1 MIARTT
7 IGITAAAAYIGAL
20 LTCFCEKFQSEGL
33 PPYGLVSDCDASEF
47 KFDVEV
53 DVAHSDELPMWS
65 AYAVVV
71 DVEVCQ
77 LSMVEEGC

>member
-1 MIARTT
+1 
-7 IGITAAAAYIGAL
+7 
-20 LTCFCEKFQSEGL
+20 
-33 PPYGLVSDCDASEF
+33 LVSDCDASEF

-65 AYAVVV
+65 AYAVVA

-77 LSMVEEGC
+77 LSVVEEGC